1 MAATFT
7 KGKFAAVNSLQ
18 QTLIINPLLSDLF
31 LFKAFRVPKI
41 KPLAQVVQTLDS
53 TIHRITHYP
62 A

>member
-7 KGKFAAVNSLQ
+7 KGKFATVKSLQ
-18 QTLIINPLLSDLF
+18 QTLTINPLLSDLF
-31 LFKAFRVPKI
+31 LFKAFRVAEI

-53 TIHRITHYP
+53 AIHRTNHYP